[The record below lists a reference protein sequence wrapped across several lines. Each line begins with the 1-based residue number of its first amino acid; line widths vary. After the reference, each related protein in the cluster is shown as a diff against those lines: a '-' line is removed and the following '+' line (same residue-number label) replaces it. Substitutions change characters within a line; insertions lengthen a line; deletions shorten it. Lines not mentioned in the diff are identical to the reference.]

1 MVELPADLD
10 KRIGAAIAHFWK
22 TRTQQ
27 TKKQGRGQKK
37 DQGERSAVTG
47 GAQMDG
53 FMDIVADLVC
63 RAGIRKAT
71 VYKKKSLEL
80 PGFFR
85 PNKQWDFLVVS
96 ESKELLAVIEA
107 KSQVGPSFGNNFN
120 NRTEEAMGS
129 ALDLWTAYRE
139 GAFEKSPKPWMGYIF
154 LLEKCP
160 SSEKPV
166 RNIEPHFKVFPEFRN
181 ASYAKRYELFCR
193 KLVREGYYSAS
204 TFLMSDKE
212 DGLTG
217 QYIELVEDLNFE
229 QFARSLMAHVGA
241 YAK

>member
-1 MVELPADLD
+1 M
-10 KRIGAAIAHFWK
+10 AIAHFWK
-22 TRTQQ
+22 TRIEQSR
-27 TKKQGRGQKK
+27 KQGKGRAK

-53 FMDIVADLVC
+53 FIAIIADLVQ
-63 RAGIRKAT
+63 RAGAKDNMIFAKR
-71 VYKKKSLEL
+71 SLEL

-85 PNKQWDFLVVS
+85 PAKQWDFLVVS
-96 ESKELLAVIEA
+96 DNKLLAVIEA

-139 GAFEKSPKPWMGYIF
+139 GAFQNSPKPWLGYIF

-160 SSEKPV
+160 ESERPV
-166 RNIEPHFKVFPEFRN
+166 RSPEPHFEVFPEFRN

-193 KLVREGYYSAS
+193 KLVRERHYCTAV
-204 TFLMSDKE
+204 FLMSDK
-212 DGLTG
+212 DRGLKG
-217 QYIELVEDLNFE
+217 YYVEPAQDLNFD
-229 QFARSLMAHVGA
+229 QFAKSLMAHVGA
-241 YAK
+241 YTK